1 MARSRSSFDVTGA
14 IATATS
20 LTAEEAKAHPGQSA
34 ASLISF
40 GTSSPPPAE
49 PPTPTPPPVGSAFDS
64 PEIALSDAKSTPA
77 RLPDL
82 SAIVSPVARCERIV
96 EWITEATGA
105 TDVFLADAAGLPL
118 AGAVQDADSRLAG
131 AGLVASSI
139 ASLALSLPGNHTPLF
154 ELHLGEGPFFQII
167 GFQVGAG
174 LFIVGLTRQ
183 TPLSPRQAH
192 AIRLACRHA
201 LGDTLRGGS

>member
-1 MARSRSSFDVTGA
+1 MARSRSSFDVTNA
-14 IATATS
+14 IATAAS
-20 LTAEEAKAHPGQSA
+20 LTAEEAKAHPGQLGKA
-34 ASLISF
+34 LISF
-40 GTSSPPPAE
+40 GTTSPPSAAPLSPPPPAAASALD
-49 PPTPTPPPVGSAFDS
+49 TPD
-64 PEIALSDAKSTPA
+64 IALGDAKGMPK
-77 RLPDL
+77 LPDL
-82 SAIVSPVARCERIV
+82 SAIVSPVARCEKIV
-96 EWITEATGA
+96 AWIAEATGA

-118 AGAVQDADSRLAG
+118 AGAIHDADSRLAG

-139 ASLALSLPGNHTPLF
+139 ASLATSLPGNHTPLF

-183 TPLSPRQAH
+183 MPLSPKQAH
-192 AIRLACRHA
+192 AVRLACRQA